1 MTEHTEPT
9 VIDVPPALPAP
20 DWYPDPLSADH
31 HRWWSGIAWT
41 GFTQLVVQAPPSEA
55 EVEIAPEAAPAA
67 PRARGRRA
75 LPLDEAAELAAIAA
89 AAAAVAVAH
98 PVEPE
103 PEPEPDP
110 DPEPEPHAVLEL
122 DVVDPEPVPAL
133 DLDLE
138 PAPEPDRVLVA
149 AAVAVPTIATLQPDP
164 ARAPTRTAA
173 ATAVAVQRYVPAP
186 PAANVPGRVAVGLA
200 IAGILAGVGVLVVPV
215 LLPVSILLLLIA
227 IVVAVS
233 ALPRWGRRRGVAVVG
248 LVLGVAGLA
257 VGPLVLGQVGF
268 QQVIAGELAP
278 LGIDVS
284 LAGERSAA
292 VGEQVVLGDGIAVTV
307 QGVDCGVSRVIG
319 ASGAAMTA
327 DGEYC
332 IVRANILNGS
342 EMPIVVRAEDVAV
355 SVGGVDYPASPT
367 ASDLGGAVSPTS
379 VDPATGIEASF
390 VVDVPAGSSAD
401 GVELDATWAD
411 GPTLRVAAGG

>member
-1 MTEHTEPT
+1 MTEHTGPT

-20 DWYPDPLSADH
+20 DWYPDPVSVDH

-41 GFTQLVVQAPPSEA
+41 GFTQLVVPAPPAEAEA
-55 EVEIAPEAAPAA
+55 EVETAPEAAPAA

-89 AAAAVAVAH
+89 AAAAVAH

-103 PEPEPDP
+103 PEPEPDA
-110 DPEPEPHAVLEL
+110 DAVLEL
-122 DVVDPEPVPAL
+122 HVVDPEPVLAL
-133 DLDLE
+133 DLDLD

-149 AAVAVPTIATLQPDP
+149 AAVAVPTIATLPPDP
-164 ARAPTRTAA
+164 AEAPTRTAA

-233 ALPRWGRRRGVAVVG
+233 ALPRWGRRRGVAVVA

-257 VGPLVLGQVGF
+257 VGPLVLGQVGL
-268 QQVIAGELAP
+268 QQVFAGDLVP

-284 LAGERSAA
+284 LAGERSAT

-307 QGVDCGVSRVIG
+307 QGVDCGVQRAIG
-319 ASGAAMTA
+319 ASGPATTA

-332 IVRANILNGS
+332 IVRASILNGS

-367 ASDLGGAVSPTS
+367 ASDLGGALSPTS

-401 GVELDATWAD
+401 GVELDAAWAD